1 MDRLHRREAR
11 YCVVFL
17 PLITLLFSPPFG
29 PLSYFHV
36 KQAHVHVYVYM
47 YIYIHVLFVLKAKFH
62 I

>member
-1 MDRLHRREAR
+1 MDRLHRGEAR